1 MIAQILH
8 SGLNPIMK
16 IKNRLCS
23 KDERGC
29 YHEVVSFWGGQ
40 KLYMLMAVVIG
51 VTE

>member
-1 MIAQILH
+1 MIPWILH

-23 KDERGC
+23 KNERGC